1 MMQSIFGGERKIDN
15 DIFLQ
20 SNSFK
25 RLPVIKCQVSI
36 KDFARQGT
44 LVMISNML
52 KFASL
57 QDF

>member
-15 DIFLQ
+15 IFLQ